1 MPLLVLILGV
11 FAGTLVDWLAD
22 ASVIFAAEP
31 PANVQARWRWP
42 ALMRWARD
50 RRLQVEDRSHLI
62 LEILAAGMLT
72 LLYLRYGLS
81 WGTLGLMGLACLF
94 LLIAVMDYRYRIVLN
109 AITYPATLIALLI
122 HVFVLGDSPVSIV
135 LGMLLAFG
143 MFFVTALV
151 KPGAL
156 GGGDTKLAVFLGACF
171 GFPQI
176 LWALIAGAIAS
187 AVIIIW
193 LLLVKRATF
202 ETTLPYAPFLC
213 FGAVVLLILNPA
225 LPLGGV

>member
-1 MPLLVLILGV
+1 MPLVVLILGFFIGSV
-11 FAGTLVDWLAD
+11 LDWLAD
-22 ASVIFAAEP
+22 ASLVFAQERPAEVK
-31 PANVQARWRWP
+31 ANWRGP
-42 ALMRWARD
+42 VLVRRALT
-50 RRLQVEDRSHLI
+50 QPQSEDRPHLI
-62 LEILAAGMLT
+62 FEALT
-72 LLYLRYGLS
+72 ATVLVLLYLRYGLS
-81 WGTLGLMGLACLF
+81 WASLGLMALGCLF
-94 LLIAVMDYRYRIVLN
+94 LLIAVTDFRYRLVLN
-109 AITYPATLIALLI
+109 VITYPATLIAILI
-122 HVFVLGDSPVSIV
+122 HIFVLGDSPVSIA

-143 MFFVTALV
+143 MFFLTALI

-176 LWALIAGAIAS
+176 LWVLIAGAIAS

-193 LLLVKRATF
+193 LLVVKQATF

-225 LPLGGV
+225 FTLGGV

>member
-1 MPLLVLILGV
+1 MPVLIAIVGIFIGSL
-11 FAGTLVDWLAD
+11 LEWLAD
-22 ASVIFAAEP
+22 ATLVFAAEP
-31 PANVQARWRWP
+31 PANTRASWRWP
-42 ALMRWARD
+42 ALARLTLNRQQPDD
-50 RRLQVEDRSHLI
+50 RARMIIELLT
-62 LEILAAGMLT
+62 AGVLT
-72 LLYLRYGLS
+72 LLYLRYGLT

-94 LLIAVMDYRYRIVLN
+94 LLIAITDFRHRLVLN
-109 AITYPATLIALLI
+109 AITYPATAIAFLI
-122 HVFVLGDSPVSIV
+122 HVVVLGDSPVSIV

-156 GGGDTKLAVFLGACF
+156 GGGDTKLAVLLGACF

-193 LLLVKRATF
+193 LLVVKRATF

-225 LPLGGV
+225 LTLGGF